1 MWICHKF
8 CQIIEVPKDFR
19 ECHISCKIIYKTS
32 WFQRQ
37 CAQWMLIIYSNLSK
51 SIKYINQLY
60 FFGFPSVFYSSHL
73 QVLFEWLFVHLPQ
86 WHTWMPFY
94 TPPCS
99 WDEQSALAHQ
109 MLGKYHKRRVQ
120 QTLLLFC
127 LSCFL
132 CKSVLY

>member
-1 MWICHKF
+1 MGLGMWICHKF

-73 QVLFEWLFVHLPQ
+73 QFSFWMALCTSSSVTYLDAFLHSSLFLRW
-86 WHTWMPFY
+86 TIS
-94 TPPCS
+94 PCS
-99 WDEQSALAHQ
+99 PDAWQISQAEGPANFP
-109 MLGKYHKRRVQ
+109 
-120 QTLLLFC
+120 TLLFILFS
-127 LSCFL
+127 L
-132 CKSVLY
+132 